1 MYGLMFWWSCV
12 EPGAG
17 LNRPTWDILGFYDIL
32 KAPFHFFAL
41 ALLQIT
47 HSGSIYGY
55 FHSSETVDG
64 SFVADPAFRKATH
77 FPVNAHKHGTCGLL
91 KILAVTAKS
100 HVIIKATETPLFF
113 QAGQRCTHYS
123 HIINQLSNYE
133 YAWFIYLQLYIG
145 KYLWLFSH
153 LPL

>member
-1 MYGLMFWWSCV
+1 M
-12 EPGAG
+12 
-17 LNRPTWDILGFYDIL
+17 
-32 KAPFHFFAL
+32 
-41 ALLQIT
+41 LQIT

>member
-17 LNRPTWDILGFYDIL
+17 LNGPTWDILGFYDIL